1 MAATVCIKCRTNPK
15 LDGQRYCRQC
25 MTAFAK
31 SWRKKNPEKV
41 QAAKELRKVID
52 EQRDILFQRSV
63 IPGSVQ

>member
-1 MAATVCIKCRTNPK
+1 MP
-15 LDGQRYCRQC
+15 
-25 MTAFAK
+25 AFAK

-52 EQRDILFQRSV
+52 EQRDILFQRSA

>member
-1 MAATVCIKCRTNPK
+1 MAATMCIKCRTNPK

-41 QAAKELRKVID
+41 QAAKELRKVNGGK
-52 EQRDILFQRSV
+52 R
-63 IPGSVQ
+63 